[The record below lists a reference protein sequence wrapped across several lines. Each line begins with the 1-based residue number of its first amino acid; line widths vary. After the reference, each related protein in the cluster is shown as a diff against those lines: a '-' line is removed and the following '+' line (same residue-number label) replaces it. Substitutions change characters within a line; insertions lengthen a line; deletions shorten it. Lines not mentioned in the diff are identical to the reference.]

1 MPEYTI
7 SHTAMAILAVRK
19 TINDDF
25 GYLNFPIMKNVK
37 ISTLPE
43 FDVLI
48 DCRSLEEL
56 GLFEEKFFGAP
67 FRIGFGI
74 TNSG

>member
-7 SHTAMAILAVRK
+7 SSAAIAVFAVRK

-25 GYLNFPIMKNVK
+25 GYLNFPVMKNVRT
-37 ISTLPE
+37 STLPE

-48 DCRSLEEL
+48 DCRSEEEVV
-56 GLFEEKFFGAP
+56 LFEKKFFGAP
-67 FRIGFGI
+67 FRIGFGVDLE
-74 TNSG
+74 